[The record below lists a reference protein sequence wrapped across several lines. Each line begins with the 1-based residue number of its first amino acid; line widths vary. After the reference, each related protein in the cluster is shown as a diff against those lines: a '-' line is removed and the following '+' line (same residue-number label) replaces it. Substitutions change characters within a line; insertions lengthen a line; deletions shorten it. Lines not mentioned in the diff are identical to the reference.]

1 MSAGACWRR
10 SWARPPTGPA
20 GASARV
26 HLTPATRQR
35 AVAEDWFERFEGA
48 GLDGVVAKPADL
60 AYVPGKRVM
69 VKVKHERTA
78 EFVVGGFRWYRP
90 SSVAAGQRRQRAG
103 GRFADARP
111 VRRRRPALLTS
122 A

>member
-10 SWARPPTGPA
+10 SWPRPPDGA
-20 GASARV
+20 GRGARSA
-26 HLTPATRQR
+26 HLTPATGQR
-35 AVAEDWFERFEGA
+35 SVAEDWFERFEGA
-48 GLDGVVAKPADL
+48 GLDGVVAKPRDL
-60 AYVPGKRVM
+60 AYVQGKRVM

-90 SSVAAGQRRQRAG
+90 SSSGGGVAPASG
-103 GRFADARP
+103 GRS
-111 VRRRRPALLTS
+111 VRSCSACTTRWAGSATS